1 LHLNGGG
8 AGRRRPRLQFDHVQ
22 VAVGE
27 LDTAAEHFASH
38 YGLLAI
44 QGGRHP
50 GRGTGNMIVPLGR
63 SYLELIA
70 VLEES
75 EAESFPTSSRVRRAL
90 ESGRTF
96 ATWAVRTEDLE
107 GSRADIAAR
116 GLPIPSSEIVNGRRR
131 RHDGQ
136 ELAWRSA
143 ELVPHGEFS
152 AMPFLIEWDVAP
164 DLFPG
169 AIPARHPS
177 GTRGFLSIV
186 LSDPDPV
193 RARVDLGRVLAA
205 DVDYSVEE
213 GPPGVVEITLDTP
226 TGPLR
231 VR

>member
-1 LHLNGGG
+1 MRLNGGG
-8 AGRRRPRLQFDHVQ
+8 AGGRRPRVQFDHVQ

-27 LDTAAEHFASH
+27 LDAAAEHFASS
-38 YGLLAI
+38 YGLVAL

-70 VLEES
+70 VVEES

-96 ATWAVRTEDLE
+96 ATWAARTEDLE
-107 GSRADIAAR
+107 AARADIAAR
-116 GLPIPSSEIVNGRRR
+116 GLPLPSSEIVNGRRR
-131 RHDGQ
+131 RPDGQ

-143 ELVPHGEFS
+143 ELVANGQFS
-152 AMPFLIEWDVAP
+152 AMPFLIEWDVP
-164 DLFPG
+164 PELFPG
-169 AIPARHPS
+169 AAPVRHPS
-177 GTRGFLSIV
+177 GARGFLSIV
-186 LSDPDPV
+186 LSDPDPEQ
-193 RARVDLGRVLAA
+193 ARLDLGRVLAA
-205 DVDYSVEE
+205 DLDYSVEE

-226 TGPLR
+226 AGPLR